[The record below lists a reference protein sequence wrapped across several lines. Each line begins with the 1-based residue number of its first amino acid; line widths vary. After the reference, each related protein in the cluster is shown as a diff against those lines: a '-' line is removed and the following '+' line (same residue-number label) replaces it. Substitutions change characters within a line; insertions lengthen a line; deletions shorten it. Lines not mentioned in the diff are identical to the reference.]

1 MGRIL
6 MKRNRWVAPVMCGL
20 VMAAML
26 GALPAGAGQK
36 SAASVSGNVIT
47 LKGTERQT
55 ATGHLSAGAYIVR
68 RTAGEGFLGF
78 TIKDKADA
86 VLYTNFLNDLS
97 NTSLVIVGGELF
109 KPGDVVFEVDG
120 INPWTVTVTRAEAS
134 AAVALPQVLAGAE
147 RATVVS
153 QPFKAAAGDL
163 VMSYTYKAA
172 PKGTGTLTIC
182 NIATGKTVPMSK
194 MMYAGKTSGGWT
206 MTLPEAG
213 VYVAATIFPLGSG
226 GGEVKLSQ

>member
-1 MGRIL
+1 

-20 VMAAML
+20 VMAALL
-26 GALPAGAGQK
+26 GALPADSGQK

-47 LKGTERQT
+47 LKGTEKQT
-55 ATGHLSAGAYIVR
+55 ATGNLSAGAYILR
-68 RTAGEGFLGF
+68 RAAGEGFLSV

-86 VLYTNFLNDLS
+86 VLYTNFFSDLS
-97 NTSLVIVGGELF
+97 NTNLVIVGNELF

-120 INPWTVTVTRAEAS
+120 INPWTVTITKAEAS
-134 AAVALPQVLAGAE
+134 AAVALPQVLSGAE
-147 RATVVS
+147 RAVVVS
-153 QPFKAAAGDL
+153 QPFKALAGNL

-213 VYVAATIFPLGSG
+213 VYIAETTFPLASG